1 MLWRGGLAFPDA
13 CCHRFKGLALGKL
26 RQGRVCGV
34 LLFQFRLF
42 QPHAVEPFNFLPTCL
57 QDGLSFRCEGM
68 ACTIQYHRDRLK
80 AVRLAG
86 GAKEPH
92 GDQRQNIPFPGRE
105 SRQVRPGDLHGG
117 NNGMVVGD
125 FTAIRYPV
133 NIRFFQASFPERHV
147 VPQPQDQGGGGCLH
161 ILGQILAV
169 GTGIGRQLFLIEGLQ
184 VVKGLLGGVAVD
196 TVTFPLQG
204 RQIIEAGRLYGLYLL
219 FH

>member
-1 MLWRGGLAFPDA
+1 
-13 CCHRFKGLALGKL
+13 
-26 RQGRVCGV
+26 
-34 LLFQFRLF
+34 
-42 QPHAVEPFNFLPTCL
+42 
-57 QDGLSFRCEGM
+57 
-68 ACTIQYHRDRLK
+68 
-80 AVRLAG
+80 
-86 GAKEPH
+86 
-92 GDQRQNIPFPGRE
+92 
-105 SRQVRPGDLHGG
+105 
-117 NNGMVVGD
+117 MVVGD

-184 VVKGLLGGVAVD
+184 VGKVLLCCLAED
-196 TVTFPLQG
+196 TFPLQG